1 MKGKSIDEYTSTFKV
16 LLRRAGWTRDDQS
29 TIKEFVQGLP
39 MWLANRIM
47 ARNPPP
53 NKARLSEWI
62 YAARDEVVK
71 DQERMTMLG
80 GYGKRNDIVRDNRQK
95 YYNARPSGNKPRR
108 DPDAMEVNVAKTEG
122 RQKFQGKRLTEEER
136 KKYFKEGQCFRCGKQ
151 GHIGH
156 NCPDKKKSPEQ
167 NKKKEKSKVREAKI
181 KEIPKENNES
191 DNQEDDSSDET
202 SPPKYTKNEAI
213 IATIKAMPVK
223 SREAIFDYMMDQGF

>member
-1 MKGKSIDEYTSTFKV
+1 
-16 LLRRAGWTRDDQS
+16 
-29 TIKEFVQGLP
+29 
-39 MWLANRIM
+39 
-47 ARNPPP
+47 
-53 NKARLSEWI
+53 
-62 YAARDEVVK
+62 
-71 DQERMTMLG
+71 
-80 GYGKRNDIVRDNRQK
+80 
-95 YYNARPSGNKPRR
+95 
-108 DPDAMEVNVAKTEG
+108 MEVDLARTEG
-122 RQKFQGKRLTEEER
+122 RQKFQGKHLTEEER
-136 KKYFKEGQCFRCGKQ
+136 KKYFKEGRCFRCGKQ